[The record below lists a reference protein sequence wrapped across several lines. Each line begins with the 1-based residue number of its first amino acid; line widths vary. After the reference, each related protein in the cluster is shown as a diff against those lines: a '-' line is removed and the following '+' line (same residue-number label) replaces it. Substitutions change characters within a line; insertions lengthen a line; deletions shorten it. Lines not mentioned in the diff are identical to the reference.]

1 MKTREQLAREWAER
15 FTRDVTSVTHEH
27 VQAAIAF
34 ILEATKPQTMD
45 DMSWAW
51 NSEKHFLIGVT
62 DGYENLVALDM
73 QRLVE
78 GDPVELLVCDTDGS
92 DGVSRRDP
100 VELTPNGKRY
110 RLVEETGN
118 PKVLKSESDYESA
131 PVGTIVCKSGSRQAF
146 VKSSDG
152 RWEYG
157 GLGYMNREVAESGVE
172 RTVLRWGYG
181 ESHAR

>member
-1 MKTREQLAREWAER
+1 MKTRGQLAREWAEG
-15 FTRDVTSVTHEH
+15 FSLDVTSVTHEH

-34 ILEATKPQTMD
+34 ILEGTKPQTMAD
-45 DMSWAW
+45 VAW
-51 NSEKHFLIGVT
+51 NSEKHFLLGVT
-62 DGYENLVALDM
+62 DGYEDLVALDM

-78 GDPVELLVCDTDGS
+78 GDPVELLVCDIDGS

-100 VELTPNGKRY
+100 AEITPNGKRY
-110 RLVEETGN
+110 RLVEETDN

-131 PVGTIVCKSGSRQAF
+131 PVGTIVCKSESRQAF
-146 VKSSDG
+146 VKSNNG

-157 GLGYMNREVAESGVE
+157 GLGYTNREMAEYGVE

-181 ESHAR
+181 ESHA